1 MKAILWGGLALLALL
16 WTSGAALLAKA
27 VHWSAKRMSA
37 EPTMTF
43 EMATSSVVI
52 PVWLAAWF
60 DPMALSTI
68 LETMQDMLGS
78 FSSVL
83 PTLGMVMA
91 WLIPAI
97 WITWA
102 LGMLILLGLFVVG
115 TLTLKRVLKTG

>member
-1 MKAILWGGLALLALL
+1 MKAILWGGLALIALL

-60 DPMALSTI
+60 DPMALNTI
-68 LETMQDMLGS
+68 LETMQDMLES

-83 PTLGMVMA
+83 PTVGMVMA

-102 LGMLILLGLFVVG
+102 LGMLILLGIFVVG
-115 TLTLKRVLKTG
+115 TLTLKRVQKTG

>member
-16 WTSGAALLAKA
+16 WTSGATLLAKA

-60 DPMALSTI
+60 DPMALNTI
-68 LETMQDMLGS
+68 LETMQDMLES

-83 PTLGMVMA
+83 PTIGMVMA

-115 TLTLKRVLKTG
+115 TLTLKRVQKTG

>member
-1 MKAILWGGLALLALL
+1 MKAILWGGLAFLALL

-60 DPMALSTI
+60 DPIALTTI
-68 LETMQDMLGS
+68 METMQDMLGS

-83 PTLGMVMA
+83 PTIGMVMA

-97 WITWA
+97 CITWA

-115 TLTLKRVLKTG
+115 TLTLKRVQKTG

>member
-1 MKAILWGGLALLALL
+1 MKAILWGSVAFLALL
-16 WTSGAALLAKA
+16 WTSGAALLTKA
-27 VHWSAKRMSA
+27 VHWSAKRMST

-43 EMATSSVVI
+43 EMATSSIVI

-68 LETMQDMLGS
+68 LKTMQDLLGS
-78 FSSVL
+78 FFSVL
-83 PTLGMVMA
+83 PTMGMVMA

-102 LGMLILLGLFVVG
+102 LGMLILITMLVVG
-115 TLTLKRVLKTG
+115 TLTLKHVQKTG

>member
-60 DPMALSTI
+60 DPMALTTI

-115 TLTLKRVLKTG
+115 TLTLKRVQKTG

>member
-60 DPMALSTI
+60 DPIALTTI
-68 LETMQDMLGS
+68 METMQDMLGS

-83 PTLGMVMA
+83 PTIGMVMA

-115 TLTLKRVLKTG
+115 TLTLKRVQKTG

>member
-1 MKAILWGGLALLALL
+1 MKAILWGGIALLTLL

-27 VHWSAKRMSA
+27 VHWSAKRMTA
-37 EPTMTF
+37 ESTMTI

-68 LETMQDMLGS
+68 LETMQDMLGT

-83 PTLGMVMA
+83 PTVGMVMA

-115 TLTLKRVLKTG
+115 TLTLKRMQKTG

>member
-16 WTSGAALLAKA
+16 WISGAALLAKA

>member
-1 MKAILWGGLALLALL
+1 MKAILWGGLAFLALL

-60 DPMALSTI
+60 DPIALTTI
-68 LETMQDMLGS
+68 METMQDMLGS

-83 PTLGMVMA
+83 PTIGMVMA

-115 TLTLKRVLKTG
+115 TLTLKRVQKTG

>member
-1 MKAILWGGLALLALL
+1 MKAILWGGVALLALL

-27 VHWSAKRMSA
+27 VHWSAKRMST

-43 EMATSSVVI
+43 EAATSSFVI
-52 PVWLAAWF
+52 PVWLAGWF
-60 DPMALSTI
+60 DPIAWVSI
-68 LETMQDMLGS
+68 LETMQDMLGT

-83 PTLGMVMA
+83 PTVGMVMA

-102 LGMLILLGLFVVG
+102 LGMLILVAMVVIG
-115 TLTLKRVLKTG
+115 TLTLKRVRS

>member
-1 MKAILWGGLALLALL
+1 MKAILWGGIALLTLL
-16 WTSGAALLAKA
+16 WTSGAALLAKT
-27 VHWSAKRMSA
+27 VHWSAKRMTA
-37 EPTMTF
+37 ESTMTF

-68 LETMQDMLGS
+68 LETMQDMLGT

-83 PTLGMVMA
+83 PTVGMVMA

-115 TLTLKRVLKTG
+115 TLTLKRMQKIG

>member
-43 EMATSSVVI
+43 EMATSTVVI

-60 DPMALSTI
+60 DPMALTTI

>member
-1 MKAILWGGLALLALL
+1 MKAILWGSVAFLALL
-16 WTSGAALLAKA
+16 WTSGAALLARA
-27 VHWSAKRMSA
+27 VHWFAKRMSA

-43 EMATSSVVI
+43 EVATSSVVI

-68 LETMQDMLGS
+68 LKTMQDLLGS

-83 PTLGMVMA
+83 PTMGMVMA

-102 LGMLILLGLFVVG
+102 LGMLILVAMVVG
-115 TLTLKRVLKTG
+115 GTLMLKRVQKTG